1 VNRLEKLVFYLG
13 LHMMKSMTGYGIAEK
28 MSETLIIKAEFKSLN
43 GKNLDLS
50 MRMPKFLQDKE
61 LVIRNRFVSQLERGS
76 IVVSIYIEK
85 RAGYEEALSINY
97 PLFEKY
103 YKELEALAEH
113 LGADK
118 KDLFRSTLTMPDI
131 TKTEDKS
138 LIEGDWELI
147 LAACDAA
154 YQQYDEY
161 RITEGKQTET
171 VLLTHCEAIEIAMPG
186 IEALEQE
193 RMDRLKARLV
203 KNLEELQSG
212 ADYDKNRFE
221 QELIYYL
228 EKWDIHEEKSRLKAH
243 CELFKD
249 SLNHDVGGK
258 RLGFISQEMGREINT
273 LGSKANH
280 AGIQTLVIG
289 MKENLEKIKEQ
300 LYNII

>member
-1 VNRLEKLVFYLG
+1 
-13 LHMMKSMTGYGIAEK
+13 MMKSMTGYGISEK
-28 MSETLIIKAEFKSLN
+28 ISETLIIKVEFKSLN
-43 GKNLDLS
+43 GKNLDIS
-50 MRMPKFLQDKE
+50 MRIPKFLQDKE
-61 LVIRNRFVSQLERGS
+61 LIIRNRYMSQLERGS
-76 IVVSIYIEK
+76 VVISIYIEK
-85 RAGYEEALSINY
+85 RAGFEETLTINY
-97 PLFEKY
+97 TLFEKY
-103 YKELEALAEH
+103 YKELETLADK

-131 TKTEDKS
+131 AKTEDKGLS
-138 LIEGDWELI
+138 DSDWELI
-147 LAACDAA
+147 LEACDQA
-154 YQQYDEY
+154 YIQLNEY
-161 RITEGKQTET
+161 RITEGMQTES
-171 VLLTHCEAIEIAMPG
+171 VLLEHCEAIAQTLPG
-186 IEALEQE
+186 IENLEQE
-193 RMDRLKARLV
+193 RMDNLKTRLT

-249 SLNHDVGGK
+249 SLNKDVGGK

>member
-1 VNRLEKLVFYLG
+1 
-13 LHMMKSMTGYGIAEK
+13 
-28 MSETLIIKAEFKSLN
+28 
-43 GKNLDLS
+43 
-50 MRMPKFLQDKE
+50 
-61 LVIRNRFVSQLERGS
+61 
-76 IVVSIYIEK
+76 
-85 RAGYEEALSINY
+85 
-97 PLFEKY
+97 
-103 YKELEALAEH
+103 
-113 LGADK
+113 
-118 KDLFRSTLTMPDI
+118 MPDI
-131 TKTEDKS
+131 AKTEDKGLS
-138 LIEGDWELI
+138 DSDWELI
-147 LAACDAA
+147 LEACDQA
-154 YQQYDEY
+154 YIQLNEY
-161 RITEGKQTET
+161 RITEGMQTES
-171 VLLTHCEAIEIAMPG
+171 VLLEHCEAIAQTLPG
-186 IEALEQE
+186 IENLEQE
-193 RMDRLKARLV
+193 RMDNLKTRLT

-249 SLNHDVGGK
+249 SLNKDVGGK

>member
-1 VNRLEKLVFYLG
+1 
-13 LHMMKSMTGYGIAEK
+13 MTGYGIAEK

-61 LVIRNRFVSQLERGS
+61 LIIRNRFLSQLERGS
-76 IVVSIYIEK
+76 IVISIYIEK
-85 RAGYEEALSINY
+85 RPGFEESLTINY

-103 YKELEALAEH
+103 YKELADLADK

-118 KDLFRSTLTMPDI
+118 KDLFRSTLIMPDI
-131 TKTEDKS
+131 TKTEDKGLS
-138 LIEGDWELI
+138 EDDWELI
-147 LAACDAA
+147 LEACDEA
-154 YQQYDEY
+154 YVQFNEY
-161 RITEGKQTET
+161 RITEGKQTES
-171 VLLTHCEAIEIAMPG
+171 VLLAHCIAIESAMPN

-193 RMDRLKARLV
+193 RMNNLKTRLI

-249 SLNHDVGGK
+249 SLNNDVGGK

-280 AGIQTLVIG
+280 AGIQTFVIG

-300 LYNII
+300 LFNII